1 MIDRIAAKARDGDR
15 LDDAEARFML
25 SDAPLLD
32 LGHLAA
38 EIRHQRY
45 PGDVVTYVAV
55 SYTHLTLPTI
65 LHV

>member
-38 EIRHQRY
+38 EIRHLSLI
-45 PGDVVTYVAV
+45 D
-55 SYTHLTLPTI
+55 I
-65 LHV
+65 